1 MLTNEER
8 TILGHI
14 FESLD
19 KAIEQQA
26 KLRNADDTFEAT
38 TVAAILGSMA
48 REISERLIVKGSTV
62 KKGEVA
68 AEALLHMTKLV
79 NDQMKKMQ
87 LS

>member
-26 KLRNADDTFEAT
+26 KFRNADDTFEAV
-38 TVAAILGSMA
+38 TVANIIGSMA
-48 REISERLIVKGSTV
+48 REITERLIVKGSSV

-79 NDQMKKMQ
+79 NTKMKEMQ